1 MQTLETDIL
10 IAGAGP
16 AGCAAA
22 LFLAKAGVQNIILC
36 EKSAFPR
43 DKVCGDALSGK
54 VVEVLRKLDPD
65 LPGELHADPSRFL
78 GSWGVNFIAPGGEN
92 LHVPFRRKP
101 EAGTPPPGFIS
112 TRVTFDDFLFEK
124 TKSIPGIR
132 ILQNTALR
140 HYRREETHMMAST
153 SGEELQIKAKLLIA
167 ADGPSSGVAKA
178 FAAWEVEPQHLCY
191 GIRAYYEGVEGLD
204 PNGFIELHF
213 LKELLPGYFWIFPLP
228 GGRANV
234 GLGMRADV
242 IRQKKLNLPRLLDH
256 VLSQRPE
263 LKKRFLNAKPID
275 EVRLHALP
283 LGSVQRPLSGNRF
296 MLTGD
301 AAALIDPFTG
311 EGIGNAL
318 MSGMLAAET
327 AAAALREKRTDADF
341 LAAYD
346 KAVYRRLG
354 QELKLSYRMQ
364 QLVNYPW
371 LFDFVVKRAN
381 RNATLRE
388 TISCM
393 FEDLD
398 LRDRLRK
405 PSFYFKLLFSSR

>member
-1 MQTLETDIL
+1 MEIAETEVL
-10 IAGAGP
+10 IVGGGP

-22 LFLAKAGVQNIILC
+22 LFLAKAGVKNIILC
-36 EKSAFPR
+36 EKSSFPR

-54 VVEVLRKLDPD
+54 VVEVLRKLDPA
-65 LPGELHADPSRFL
+65 LPGELQADPSRFL
-78 GSWGVNFIAPGGEN
+78 GSWGVDFIAPGGES
-92 LHVPFRRKP
+92 LRVPFRRKP
-101 EAGTPPPGFIS
+101 EEDTPPPGFIA
-112 TRVTFDDFLFEK
+112 TRLTFDQFLFEK
-124 TKSIPGIR
+124 TKSIPEIR

-140 HYRREETHMMAST
+140 HYCREGNQILAST
-153 SGEELQIKAKLLIA
+153 AGEEVRIKTKLIIA
-167 ADGPSSGVAKA
+167 ADGPASGIAKE
-178 FAAWEVEPQHLCY
+178 FAGWELQNQHLCY

-228 GGRANV
+228 GGKANV
-234 GLGMRADV
+234 GLGMRADL
-242 IRQKKLNLPRLLDH
+242 IKKHKLQLPKLLDQ
-256 VLSQRPE
+256 LLAQRPE
-263 LKKRFLNAKPID
+263 LRKRFEHARRTD

-283 LGSVQRPLSGNRF
+283 LGSVQRKISGHGF

-327 AAAALREKRTDADF
+327 AAAAIQAGRNDAEF
-341 LAAYD
+341 LSAYD
-346 KAVYRRLG
+346 TAVYRRLG

-364 QLVNYPW
+364 QLLRFPR

-405 PSFYFKLLFSSR
+405 PSFYFKLLFSSD